1 METPEHV
8 PPVKRQIGPKVKAY
22 LIRGAFYLL
31 LLIATCAIPFA
42 LAQRGAAKLSVAEQ
56 DSHSTGATDQA
67 RVLSGGSSPALLP
80 WTTVA
85 NYPQFIEN
93 AAVATNGTYVYA
105 GTGNSNGS
113 VLGFFYRYDP
123 VGNSWTPLSS
133 ALVPVYKSRAVYAS
147 NTNSVYIFGGFDGSN
162 VVNTTQIYNIS
173 TNTWST
179 GAPMPDVRAYA
190 NLAYYPVNGKIYVIG
205 GYDAVFN
212 ESRDRKSVV

>member
-1 METPEHV
+1 M
-8 PPVKRQIGPKVKAY
+8 KQQIKHSIKAY

-31 LLIATCAIPFA
+31 LLIAICAIPFA

-56 DSHSTGATDQA
+56 GFDSNGATYQA
-67 RVLSGGSSPALLP
+67 RVLNGALSPALLP

-85 NYPQFIEN
+85 DYPQFIEN

-123 VGNSWTPLSS
+123 VGDTWTNLAP

-147 NTNSVYIFGGFDGSN
+147 NTNSVYIFGGYDNIEFKDE
-162 VVNTTQIYNIS
+162 TQIYNIA
-173 TNTWST
+173 T
-179 GAPMPDVRAYA
+179 GT
-190 NLAYYPVNGKIYVIG
+190 
-205 GYDAVFN
+205 
-212 ESRDRKSVV
+212 